1 MSMLTYCIL
10 TCLRRKTSSPTLAPA
25 RRGMRLLNLSL
36 ISSCHLQIVR
46 GSSGQEGFNLFFLK
60 GCLKSSPLPKQ
71 PQVQKAAEKS

>member
-10 TCLRRKTSSPTLAPA
+10 TCLRRKTSTPTLALA
-25 RRGMRLLNLSL
+25 HRGMRLLNMSL
-36 ISSCHLQIVR
+36 ISSCHLQR